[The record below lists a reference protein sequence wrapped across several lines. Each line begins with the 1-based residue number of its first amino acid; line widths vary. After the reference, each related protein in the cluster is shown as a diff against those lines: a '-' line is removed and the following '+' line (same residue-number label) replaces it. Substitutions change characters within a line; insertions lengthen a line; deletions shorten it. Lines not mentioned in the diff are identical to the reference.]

1 MSERKAIHLERLKAR
16 YKEAI
21 EHVEKT
27 EGERLRNY
35 RKKIVTD
42 GCFHP
47 EKREEIIDT
56 DNGYG
61 RWWKVKTTK
70 CRLCGLVL
78 KTDHNFKG

>member
-1 MSERKAIHLERLKAR
+1 MSERKATHLERLKAR
-16 YKEAI
+16 YKEAL
-21 EHVEKT
+21 ERVEKK

-35 RKKIVTD
+35 RKKIVAE

-61 RWWKVKTTK
+61 RWWKVRVVY
-70 CRLCGLVL
+70 CCLCKKSLEV
-78 KTDHNFKG
+78 DHNYQK